1 MMGSSGTVVG
11 FAIHGSGRRR
21 SGPAPFV
28 DEAGVDTYGLHAGP
42 VPSAPKLRVAREWMH
57 AVHPDSGLP
66 VTFQPG
72 EALPDWLPESESEQ

>member
-11 FAIHGSGRRR
+11 FAIHGSGQ
-21 SGPAPFV
+21 AQFV

-42 VPSAPKLRVAREWMH
+42 VPSAPKPRVAREWVH
-57 AVHPDSGLP
+57 AVHPDSGLD

-72 EALPDWLPESESEQ
+72 EALPDWVPESESEQ